1 MTAIVAVTR
10 CATEILDLRTAGYS
24 TREYDVGNIATM
36 ADEFDERSDHV
47 SVWLAKTPVAT
58 ARLTPGP
65 RSVFEQWSQGKAN
78 IPTGEHV
85 VDISRVAVRP
95 DMRQLGLSS
104 FVVLE
109 ALNQAA
115 QRDFQFVV
123 GATVLEGALLNFMT
137 RIGFEAAGDIV
148 ELLESQ
154 GQRVRVQPMVLTPS
168 PDLVRLWHDTHDDCL
183 RRLARHGLIVQ
194 RANETGLAPDVPF
207 PRLVG

>member
-1 MTAIVAVTR
+1 MRPPSNLSGSSPITAIVAVTR
-10 CATEILDLRTAGYS
+10 CATGILDLRTAGYS
-24 TREYDVGNIATM
+24 TREYDVRNITTM
-36 ADEFDERSDHV
+36 ADEFDERSD
-47 SVWLAKTPVAT
+47 
-58 ARLTPGP
+58 
-65 RSVFEQWSQGKAN
+65 

-104 FVVLE
+104 VVVLE

-123 GATVLEGALLNFMT
+123 GATVLEGALLKFMT

-168 PDLVRLWHDTHDDCL
+168 PELVRTWRESQDDCL